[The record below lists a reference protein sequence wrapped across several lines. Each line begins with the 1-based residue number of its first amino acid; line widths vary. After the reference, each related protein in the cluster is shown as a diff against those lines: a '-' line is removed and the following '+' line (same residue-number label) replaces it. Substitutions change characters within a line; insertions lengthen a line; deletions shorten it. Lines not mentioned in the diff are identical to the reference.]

1 VRSRARSGTAED
13 QPGDPVGTL
22 FVVGTPIGNLGDIT
36 LRAIEVL
43 GQVAGVA
50 AEDTR
55 RARALLTHLG
65 LGGKDLIRLD
75 SHAPEHNLRRI
86 VDCLVAGQSMALV
99 TDAGMPSISDPGA
112 LLVRA
117 VVARGLPLSVVPG
130 PSAVTAAVAA
140 SGLVAGPF
148 WFVGF
153 LPRKGSGRRELVA
166 RIAACR
172 DPVVLFE
179 HPGRTR
185 ATLLELGASSPERLA
200 SVCRELTKLHEQIVR
215 GPLAELGGQT
225 AWRGEVTIVL
235 GPHEPPQAEPHAE
248 TLDRR
253 IVERLRRG
261 DSTKDIARE
270 LGAETGLGRRAV
282 YARVQALRPLAG
294 GVRPAGP
301 TGRGSAKGEL
311 W

>member
-1 VRSRARSGTAED
+1 
-13 QPGDPVGTL
+13 
-22 FVVGTPIGNLGDIT
+22 VGTPIGNLGDIT
-36 LRAIEVL
+36 RRAIEVL
-43 GQVAGVA
+43 RQVSGVA

-55 RARALLTHLG
+55 RARALLTHLE
-65 LGGKDLIRLD
+65 LSGKELIRLD
-75 SHAPEHNLRRI
+75 SHAPEQNLHRI
-86 VDCLVAGQSMALV
+86 VARLVAGQSMALV

-117 VVARGLPLSVVPG
+117 VAAEGLPVSVVPG
-130 PSAVTAAVAA
+130 PSALTAAVAA
-140 SGLVAGPF
+140 SGLVEGRF

-153 LPRKGSGRRELVA
+153 LPRKGSARRELVA
-166 RIAACR
+166 RITATR

-185 ATLLELGASSPERLA
+185 ATLSELGAESPGRAA

-215 GPLAELGGQT
+215 GPLGELGRLA

-235 GPHEPPQAEPHAE
+235 GPHEPPRAEPRAD
-248 TLDRR
+248 TLDQR
-253 IVERLRRG
+253 IVERLERG

-270 LGAETGLGRRAV
+270 LGPESGLGRRAV
-282 YARVQALRPLAG
+282 YQRAQALRPVAAG
-294 GVRPAGP
+294 IRPAGP
-301 TGRGSAKGEL
+301 TGRGSAKGDL